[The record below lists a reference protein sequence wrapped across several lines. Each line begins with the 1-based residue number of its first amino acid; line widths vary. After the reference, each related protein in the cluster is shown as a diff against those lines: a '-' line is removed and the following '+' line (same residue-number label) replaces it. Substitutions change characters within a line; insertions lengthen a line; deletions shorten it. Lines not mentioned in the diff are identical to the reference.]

1 MKIIK
6 RLLWIGMAL
15 NVILLFTSA
24 FYNKSKV
31 LTFIVLLGTG
41 IQAGTVLIFFR
52 YINKPL
58 QDLLKYRN
66 LSDDEE
72 KKQSIETGIQKIED
86 SELKN
91 IFSSIMDYV
100 LLVSKENNA
109 EIFTKQT
116 ELSALQSQINPHFL
130 YNTLDT
136 IRGQAMIDGNKEVAD
151 MIEKLASFF
160 RYSISRKGNMVTLRD
175 ELANVKNYISIQEY
189 RFNNRFRLFI
199 DIDED
204 EINKIVKDIG
214 RLEQL
219 QEETQN
225 KLENLN
231 QQRTTANGEAIKAN
245 AEFKRN
251 VDSLL
256 KNMEASDDGERDIK
270 YSEMALRV
278 LDESSV
284 RLQKKKVGNLGQTI
298 TACYKKLANKK
309 NLIETVEMDPVT
321 LDLIYLDQNRQEVE
335 KTSLS

>member
-204 EINKIVKDIG
+204 DEEVYDFFIPRLILQPLVENAVIHGFENVTHGGLITIDVMKADDLVITVSDNGCGMPLNILDKLNNYIHDATRVIISQQEGSGMGIALTNVNKRIQLLYGKKYGLNIYSTNGQGTDVEVLLPIINQK
-214 RLEQL
+214 
-219 QEETQN
+219 
-225 KLENLN
+225 EN
-231 QQRTTANGEAIKAN
+231 T
-245 AEFKRN
+245 
-251 VDSLL
+251 
-256 KNMEASDDGERDIK
+256 
-270 YSEMALRV
+270 
-278 LDESSV
+278 
-284 RLQKKKVGNLGQTI
+284 
-298 TACYKKLANKK
+298 
-309 NLIETVEMDPVT
+309 
-321 LDLIYLDQNRQEVE
+321 
-335 KTSLS
+335 

>member
-160 RYSISRKGNMVTLRD
+160 R
-175 ELANVKNYISIQEY
+175 
-189 RFNNRFRLFI
+189 
-199 DIDED
+199 
-204 EINKIVKDIG
+204 
-214 RLEQL
+214 
-219 QEETQN
+219 
-225 KLENLN
+225 
-231 QQRTTANGEAIKAN
+231 
-245 AEFKRN
+245 
-251 VDSLL
+251 
-256 KNMEASDDGERDIK
+256 
-270 YSEMALRV
+270 
-278 LDESSV
+278 
-284 RLQKKKVGNLGQTI
+284 
-298 TACYKKLANKK
+298 
-309 NLIETVEMDPVT
+309 
-321 LDLIYLDQNRQEVE
+321 
-335 KTSLS
+335 

>member
-151 MIEKLASFF
+151 MIEKLASS
-160 RYSISRKGNMVTLRD
+160 Y
-175 ELANVKNYISIQEY
+175 
-189 RFNNRFRLFI
+189 
-199 DIDED
+199 
-204 EINKIVKDIG
+204 NKV
-214 RLEQL
+214 
-219 QEETQN
+219 
-225 KLENLN
+225 
-231 QQRTTANGEAIKAN
+231 
-245 AEFKRN
+245 
-251 VDSLL
+251 
-256 KNMEASDDGERDIK
+256 
-270 YSEMALRV
+270 
-278 LDESSV
+278 
-284 RLQKKKVGNLGQTI
+284 VG
-298 TACYKKLANKK
+298 
-309 NLIETVEMDPVT
+309 
-321 LDLIYLDQNRQEVE
+321 
-335 KTSLS
+335 